1 MGIYINNLERLLLL
15 NKEGDIILNGNMAL
29 YSVEISIL
37 IDKIISFLPKL
48 S

>member
-1 MGIYINNLERLLLL
+1 MGIYINNLARPLLL

-29 YSVEISIL
+29 YTVERSIL
-37 IDKIISFLPKL
+37 IDKIISFLPKI